1 MSNENK
7 FAEESPLAPPANIW
21 SHNLNLISGFLM
33 LATVVGFSGL
43 VLNGPAAISSPCTA
57 APRASLVMMP
67 VERIPGEGDPSGGAG
82 GMRRAEDLAVRQ
94 PRGIA
99 DGGANLQYIET
110 DDEPWHSTCRPTV
123 RSTAIN
129 GKVLKDALGTALP
142 FAAAE
147 DALDDVICSATDEK
161 AIDDAVK
168 KALANGA
175 RPGCP
180 AIDSAGKQKAAMAKA
195 KSEGKPLPKAKSLKP
210 AIGGMTPGFPNQGEG
225 RKVASVHDNSV

>member
-1 MSNENK
+1 
-7 FAEESPLAPPANIW
+7 
-21 SHNLNLISGFLM
+21 M
-33 LATVVGFSGL
+33 LTTIVGFSGL

-67 VERIPGEGDPSGGAG
+67 VERIPGEGDPGNNGV
-82 GMRRAEDLAVRQ
+82 MRRAEDIAVRQ

-110 DDEPWHSTCRPTV
+110 DDEPWHSTCRPSS

-129 GKVLKDALGTALP
+129 TKVLVDAIGAALP

-147 DALDDVICSATDEK
+147 DALDDVICTATEEK
-161 AIDDAVK
+161 QIDDGIK
-168 KALANGA
+168 TALANGA

-180 AIDSAGKQKAAMAKA
+180 AIDSAGKQKAALAKA
-195 KSEGKPLPKAKSLKP
+195 KADGKPMPKAKSLKP
-210 AIGGMTPGFPNQGEG
+210 AIGGMTPGFADQGEG